1 MESAQLLQ
9 ALVELARE
17 AELEVRTLGLAGG
30 SEPEVTAP
38 SAACRVRGEVW
49 VVLSRADPLEVRLE
63 VLADALKTHRGDWL
77 EQRWLPPAV
86 RERLS

>member
-17 AELEVRTLGLAGG
+17 AELEVRTLGPAGG